1 MPFHYRRITLSAL
14 VFFLILNFLI
24 IPASWASA
32 KGQSCIASNKNEMLP
47 ASSWVAKF
55 GVPNLLNYE
64 NSQRME
70 KMGASTNTA
79 EMKSEGFSVAALVM
93 AGMVA
98 SLLFVGT
105 TYVRGKSTLPR
116 IFNAGWLQYALPVLC
131 AIGLVVAG
139 YLSYVEIFV
148 VEAVCGPVGDCNAV
162 QSSIYAKLFGFLPI
176 GVLGM
181 GGYVAILGAWLYPR
195 IRRDRLA
202 HYAPLANFCMTLFGV
217 IFSVYLTYL
226 EIFVIRAVC
235 MWCVTSAV
243 IMTLLLLVTLGP
255 ALQAMDEEGL
265 EED

>member
-1 MPFHYRRITLSAL
+1 MPVHSKRIILFLL
-14 VFFLILNFLI
+14 VILIIFGLLV

-32 KGQSCIASNKNEMLP
+32 RGQPDNALSRIEMIDGSSNTT
-47 ASSWVAKF
+47 
-55 GVPNLLNYE
+55 G
-64 NSQRME
+64 
-70 KMGASTNTA
+70 
-79 EMKSEGFSVAALVM
+79 MKSEGFSIATLVI

-105 TYVRGKSTLPR
+105 TYVRGISTLPR

-131 AIGLVVAG
+131 VIGLGVAG

-162 QSSIYAKLFGFLPI
+162 QSSIYAKLFGVLPI

-181 GGYVAILGAWLYPR
+181 AGYVAILAAWLYPR

-202 HYAPLANFCMTLFGV
+202 HYAPLANFCMTIFGV

-235 MWCVTSAV
+235 MWCVTSAI

-255 ALQAMDEEGL
+255 ALQAMDDEAQA
-265 EED
+265 